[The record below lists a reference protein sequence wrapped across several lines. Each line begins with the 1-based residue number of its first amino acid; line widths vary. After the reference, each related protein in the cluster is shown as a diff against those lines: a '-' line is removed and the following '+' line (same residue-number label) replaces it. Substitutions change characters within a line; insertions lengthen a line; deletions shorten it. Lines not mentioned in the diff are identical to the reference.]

1 VEYAYNK
8 INMERAK
15 VGLYTNKKKCNI
27 DIIGIIYHVIR
38 SDPESEL
45 EEPYIFV
52 DRLEKWDM
60 HIFKLII

>member
-1 VEYAYNK
+1 
-8 INMERAK
+8 M
-15 VGLYTNKKKCNI
+15 